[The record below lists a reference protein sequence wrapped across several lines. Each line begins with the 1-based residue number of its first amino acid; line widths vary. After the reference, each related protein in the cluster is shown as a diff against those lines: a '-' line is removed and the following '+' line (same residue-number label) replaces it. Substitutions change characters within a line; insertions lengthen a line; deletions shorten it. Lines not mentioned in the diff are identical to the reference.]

1 MDPSQ
6 RSLYTLLEASEDNL
20 YVAKDAAA
28 SSTKAQQRTSGWRR
42 YIAPVVLLGTMIPT
56 TFLLLHVFQARTT
69 RNHIQPNNNSN
80 NNSSSS
86 KPNFINY
93 QIYDSINDVYEYDHQ
108 LQKQQQTAGRHNVHL
123 VPTLSVGLDSMCIG
137 VITVS
142 LIGLLGVAKGNR
154 RLMNLYF
161 GFVMVFISIQALF
174 AVKGF
179 LSGAD
184 WVRDAL
190 DRSWTNA
197 YETDKDLIRDLQSE
211 FNCKGFFDGEDR
223 SLETNMGYEGHL
235 PNCSD
240 ILEMTFGS
248 RLERLGTTIL
258 WIRLIQLAGVM
269 LLSILFRYLTI
280 LDQSDADKDE
290 EALEAQQQSKM
301 LDGSSQSGYYFLT
314 EKQMA
319 DCDAHVPLLLRQEG
333 DEDDID
339 CDDASSVVLSD
350 DGSQITI
357 VVA

>member
-1 MDPSQ
+1 MDSSY
-6 RSLYTLLEASEDNL
+6 RSSYTLLESSEDNL
-20 YVAKDAAA
+20 YVAKEAAA
-28 SSTKAQQRTSGWRR
+28 SSTKAQQRTIGWRR
-42 YIAPVVLLGTMIPT
+42 YIAPVVLLGTMI
-56 TFLLLHVFQARTT
+56 
-69 RNHIQPNNNSN
+69 
-80 NNSSSS
+80 
-86 KPNFINY
+86 
-93 QIYDSINDVYEYDHQ
+93 YDGINDVYEYDQ
-108 LQKQQQTAGRHNVHL
+108 QPQKQQQTAGRHNVHL

-137 VITVS
+137 VIAVS

-179 LSGAD
+179 LSGAE

-223 SLETNMGYEGHL
+223 SLETSTGYEGHL

-240 ILEMTFGS
+240 ILEKTFGS
-248 RLERLGTTIL
+248 RLERLGATIL
-258 WIRLIQLAGVM
+258 WIRLIQLAGVL
-269 LLSILFRYLTI
+269 LLSILFKYLAI
-280 LDQSDADKDE
+280 LDQADADKDE
-290 EALEAQQQSKM
+290 EALEAQQQSQMM
-301 LDGSSQSGYYFLT
+301 LDGSSKSGYYLT

-319 DCDAHVPLLLRQEG
+319 ECDAHVPLLLCQE
-333 DEDDID
+333 EDDSD
-339 CDDASSVVLSD
+339 CDDASSVVSSD